1 MDIYAQETFGPGLV
15 VVRVKNEEEAIKLAN
30 GEFGLTSSVWTE
42 DYKQALSVAKRIEA
56 SAVSVHATSSSRPC
70 AQPARPLPRQ
80 VHINSVSVHDS
91 ASLPHGGHKNSGFG
105 RFNGIHAAYT
115 FTQTKTITLK
125 EPADLPIFMLK

>member
-1 MDIYAQETFGPGLV
+1 VSTQRFQHLPALNLLV
-15 VVRVKNEEEAIKLAN
+15 L
-30 GEFGLTSSVWTE
+30 L
-42 DYKQALSVAKRIEA
+42 
-56 SAVSVHATSSSRPC
+56 H
-70 AQPARPLPRQ
+70 RQ